1 MYVCHTN
8 LFIQLLN
15 RYECIDTQKETTF
28 QVGPLVPVEWGQRHP
43 HNAKL
48 TPISGQLPPVGCV
61 ATATSQIM
69 SYHRF
74 PAYDW
79 DRIIRVSLLEA
90 DSIKDPYTIEILSY
104 LHKELGKPENLDM
117 HYTITKDGSAAYS
130 ENVPRTFRAFGY
142 RCGELEDYS
151 FDKIKGEVYAQRPVY
166 IDGYSIKE
174 VTTTPK
180 FLFWGGD
187 VVVSYKKGHAWVI
200 DGVRQ
205 IKRKVT
211 TIHRIT
217 KEVVDIAY
225 EVKELVHCNMGWAPT
240 NNGYY
245 ISKAFNLNNPPEMRS
260 SVLRSTTTEGEDA
273 NFQFY
278 HHIVTHIER

>member
-1 MYVCHTN
+1 
-8 LFIQLLN
+8 
-15 RYECIDTQKETTF
+15 
-28 QVGPLVPVEWGQRHP
+28 
-43 HNAKL
+43 
-48 TPISGQLPPVGCV
+48 
-61 ATATSQIM
+61 M

-225 EVKELVHCNMGWAPT
+225 EVKELVHCNMGWKGT
-240 NNGYY
+240 DSGYY
-245 ISKAFNLNNPPEMRS
+245 ISKAFDTNKGPVMKTLSP
-260 SVLRSTTTEGEDA
+260 LRASTQEGAEY
-273 NFQFY
+273 NYQFY
-278 HHIVTHIER
+278 HHIITHIQR